1 MAADVGP
8 VVVATDFSETA
19 GKALAE
25 GRRLA
30 ALLGARLVVVHVVDG
45 VASSWGT
52 DGVAGEWLRAGGVAV
67 EDLVVRFGRPWV
79 ELARYAAEVLPTL
92 VVVGSHGVTGYQPL
106 TLGSTAA
113 RVSMHAGCPVVLV
126 SPRVRALKEGFG
138 EVYAGRDG
146 AAAGARSKPGEQ

>member
-19 GKALAE
+19 GIALVEA
-25 GRRLA
+25 RRLA
-30 ALLGARLVVVHVVDG
+30 ALLRTRLVVVHVVDG
-45 VASSWGT
+45 AASGWCA
-52 DGVAGEWLRAGGVAV
+52 DGEAGEWLRGAGVAV

-79 ELARYAAEVLPTL
+79 ELARYAADVLPTL
-92 VVVGSHGVTGYQPL
+92 VVVGSHGVSGYQPL

-126 SPRVRALKEGFG
+126 SPRVRPLQDEGV
-138 EVYAGRDG
+138 EVYAGRGG
-146 AAAGARSKPGEQ
+146 AAAGARTKPGGQ